1 MFSQNYKILLRFLR
15 KFFSKNIKKQQVN
28 GFKANV
34 IAILAEMSFFFS
46 NFVHLNNNMMDVNKV
61 LFISQE
67 IAPYLA
73 NSPQSLFGRDLPQAI
88 QEAGVEVRTF
98 MPRYGIIN
106 ERRNQLHEV
115 IRLSGLNIVIDDN
128 DHPLIIKVA
137 TLQPSRMQ
145 VYFIDNDDYFLR
157 HTSEGLET
165 VIMKDDNDER
175 IIFFV
180 RGVVETVKK
189 LRWEPSIIHC
199 TGWVTSLAP
208 LLLKRNYAED
218 PSFANTRIVYSLFD
232 NDFEGTLDPRMT
244 EKLKMD
250 GFSEDDIKSLL
261 GKDVDYKMLNKIA
274 IDYADAIIQ
283 SSQTIDQEL
292 IDYAIQSGKPF
303 LPYTGDENM
312 AQKYLE
318 FYRSL

>member
-1 MFSQNYKILLRFLR
+1 M
-15 KFFSKNIKKQQVN
+15 
-28 GFKANV
+28 
-34 IAILAEMSFFFS
+34 E
-46 NFVHLNNNMMDVNKV
+46 VNKA

-73 NSPQSLFGRDLPQAI
+73 ENSLSTFCRKLPQAI

-98 MPRYGIIN
+98 MPRFGIIN

-115 IRLSGLNIVIDDN
+115 IRLSGLNISIDDN

-145 VYFIDNDDYFLR
+145 VYFIDNDDYFTR
-157 HTSEGLET
+157 HTSQGLET
-165 VIMKDDNDER
+165 DFMSSDNDER

-180 RGVVETVKK
+180 RGVVETAKK

-199 TGWVTSLAP
+199 TGWVTALTP
-208 LLLKRNYAED
+208 LFLKRIYADD

-232 NDFEGTLDPRMT
+232 KKYDFDGTLDTRMA
-244 EKLKMD
+244 EKLRMD
-250 GFSEDDIKSLL
+250 GFTDDDIRALL
-261 GKDVDYKMLNKIA
+261 GSDIDCRMLHRVA
-274 IDYADAIIQ
+274 IDYADAVVQ
-283 SSQTIDQEL
+283 ASEHADEEMVE
-292 IDYAIQSGKPF
+292 YARKSGKPF
-303 LPYTGDENM
+303 LPYSGDDNM
-312 AQKYLE
+312 GTTYLD

>member
-1 MFSQNYKILLRFLR
+1 
-15 KFFSKNIKKQQVN
+15 
-28 GFKANV
+28 
-34 IAILAEMSFFFS
+34 
-46 NFVHLNNNMMDVNKV
+46 MDVNKV

-73 NSPQSLFGRDLPQAI
+73 DTDLSLFGRDLPQAI

-115 IRLSGLNIVIDDN
+115 IRLSGLNIVIDDT

-157 HTSEGLET
+157 HTADGLET
-165 VIMKDDNDER
+165 ALSPEDNDER

-189 LRWEPSIIHC
+189 LRWEPSVIHC
-199 TGWVTSLAP
+199 TGWVTALTP
-208 LLLKRNYAED
+208 LYLKRLYADD

-232 NDFEGTLDPRMT
+232 DTFDGTLDPRMV
-244 EKLKMD
+244 EKLRLEGLND
-250 GFSEDDIKSLL
+250 EDLASLL
-261 GKDVDYKMLNKIA
+261 GADVDCRMLNKIA
-274 IDYADAIIQ
+274 IDYADAIVQ
-283 SSQTIDQEL
+283 STPDVDPEL
-292 IDYAIQSGKPF
+292 LAYAQASGKPF
-303 LPYTGDENM
+303 LPYPGDENY
-312 AQKYLE
+312 AQAYID
-318 FYRSL
+318 FYKSL

>member
-1 MFSQNYKILLRFLR
+1 
-15 KFFSKNIKKQQVN
+15 
-28 GFKANV
+28 
-34 IAILAEMSFFFS
+34 
-46 NFVHLNNNMMDVNKV
+46 MMDVNKV

-73 NSPQSLFGRDLPQAI
+73 DSELSLFGRDLPQAI

-115 IRLSGLNIVIDDN
+115 IRLSGLNIVIDDT

-157 HTSEGLET
+157 HTSDGLET
-165 VIMKDDNDER
+165 DIMAADNDER

-199 TGWVTSLAP
+199 TGWVTALTP
-208 LLLKRNYAED
+208 LLLKRIYADD
-218 PSFANTRIVYSLFD
+218 PSFANTRIVYSLYDKNFD
-232 NDFEGTLDPRMT
+232 GTLDPRMA
-244 EKLKMD
+244 EKLRMD
-250 GFSEDDIKSLL
+250 GFSDEDITSLL
-261 GKDVDYKMLNKIA
+261 GSDVDSKMLNKIA
-274 IDYADAIIQ
+274 IDYADAVIQ
-283 SSQTIDQEL
+283 SSPVIDPEL
-292 IDYAIQSGKPF
+292 IDYAKKSGKPF
-303 LPYTGDENM
+303 LPYSGDENI
-312 AQKYLE
+312 AEAYLE